1 MQRTIRGWM
10 LGCLGLLAA
19 CWPGSAMAAPRERPQ
34 DFVALSERLTP
45 AVVNIATTQQ
55 VRGLDDVPAFPRGSP
70 LERFNEQLNL
80 DGVQQVNSL
89 GSGFVISAD
98 GVIVTN
104 NHVIENADSIEVIF
118 ADGEQLKAELV
129 GRDEATDLAVLRV
142 KVARPLPYVRFGDSE
157 GAQVGEWVIAIG
169 NPFGLGASVSA
180 GIISA
185 RNRDIGAGTY
195 DDFIQTD
202 AAINRGNSG
211 GPLFN
216 MDGDVIGVNTA
227 IVSPTGASVGVG
239 FAVPAD
245 LAQTVVSQILEFGE
259 TRRGWL
265 GVRLRAVTPEV
276 ARRNGLT
283 RPRGAMIAGLSEDGP
298 AAKAGLRPGDVVVS
312 YDGRETPETRILSR
326 LVADSEIGRTVTL
339 DYLRNGQ
346 RQTARVTVSTLEGED
361 TEERPRRPQAAR
373 DTPPEPA
380 PGAAGAQGLVLGMRL
395 AELTP
400 DTRRRFRI
408 DRDVRGLVVMSVET
422 GSPAAGSI
430 QPGDVILELSFQAVE
445 TIGEARAQVSRLDG
459 DKPVLVY
466 IDRGGDKTFRRIVQ
480 KR

>member
-1 MQRTIRGWM
+1 MQRRLSAWLVGLAVAAM
-10 LGCLGLLAA
+10 L
-19 CWPGSAMAAPRERPQ
+19 MAAPSTVGARETPQ
-34 DFVALSERLTP
+34 DFVALSQRLMP

-55 VRGLDDVPAFPRGSP
+55 VRGLDDIPAFPRGSP

-104 NHVIENADSIEVIF
+104 NHVIENADTIEVIF
-118 ADGEQLKAELV
+118 ADGDQLQAQVV

-142 KVARPLPYVRFGDSE
+142 KARQPLTFVRFGDSNRS
-157 GAQVGEWVIAIG
+157 QVGEWVIAIG

-245 LAQTVVSQILEFGE
+245 LAQSVVNQILQFGE
-259 TRRGWL
+259 ARRGWL

-276 ARRNGLT
+276 ARRNGLA

-298 AAKAGLRPGDVVVS
+298 AAKAGLRPGDVIVT
-312 YDGRETPETRILSR
+312 YEGRETPETRVLSR
-326 LVADSEIGRTVTL
+326 LVADTPIGKTVVL
-339 DYLRNGQ
+339 EFLRNGQ
-346 RQTARVTVSTLEGED
+346 RQSARVTVTTLTPGEGED
-361 TEERPRRPQAAR
+361 RPQRPQQAGAP
-373 DTPPEPA
+373 PPEPA

-395 AELTP
+395 AELSL

-408 DRDVRGLVVMSVET
+408 DRDVRGLIVMSVEP
-422 GSPAAGSI
+422 GSPAAGGL
-430 QPGDVILELSFQAVE
+430 QAGDVILELGFQPVD
-445 TIGEARAQVSRLDG
+445 TISEARAQVARLDP
-459 DKPVLVY
+459 KRPVLVY
-466 IDRGGDKTFRRIVQ
+466 IDRGGDKTFRRIVL
-480 KR
+480 K

>member
-1 MQRTIRGWM
+1 VIRAWT
-10 LGCLGLLAA
+10 LAIGL
-19 CWPGSAMAAPRERPQ
+19 SAICAVAAPAAARETP
-34 DFVALSERLTP
+34 DSFVALSRRLQP

-55 VRGLDDVPAFPRGSP
+55 VRGLDDIPAFPRGSP

-118 ADGEQLKAELV
+118 HDGEQLKAEVV

-142 KVARPLPYVRFGDSE
+142 KAPQPLPFVRFGDSDAAE
-157 GAQVGEWVIAIG
+157 VGEWVIAIG

-195 DDFIQTD
+195 DDFLQTD
-202 AAINRGNSG
+202 AAINRGHSG

-276 ARRNGLT
+276 ARRNGLS

-298 AAKAGLRPGDVVVS
+298 AAKAGLRPGDVVVT
-312 YDGRETPETRILSR
+312 YDGKETPETRILSR
-326 LVADSEIGRTVTL
+326 LVADTAIGSTVSL
-339 DYLRNGQ
+339 EFLRNGQ
-346 RQTARVTVSTLEGED
+346 RQSAKVTVTSLQESD
-361 TEERPRRPQAAR
+361 TEARERGRSQGPGAP
-373 DTPPEPA
+373 PPEPA

-408 DRDVRGLVVMSVET
+408 DRDVRGLVVMSVEP
-422 GSPAAGSI
+422 GSAAAGSI
-430 QPGDVILELSFQAVE
+430 QPGDVILELSFQPVE
-445 TIGEARAQVSRLDG
+445 TIGEARTQVARLDP
-459 DKPVLVY
+459 KRPVLVY
-466 IDRGGDKTFRRIVQ
+466 IDRGGDKTFRRILA
-480 KR
+480 R